1 MSNIKKSYN
10 AVFKQQVVL
19 AAIKQELSQ
28 SQISAQYEVHTS
40 QINKWKKEALAS
52 ILEGFK
58 NKRTKQEKEDKQIIE
73 ELYKQVGRL
82 NMELSWLKKKSG
94 FED

>member
-1 MSNIKKSYN
+1 MSNIKRCHN
-10 AVFKQQVVL
+10 AVFKQKVAI
-19 AAIKQELSQ
+19 AAIKQALSQ

-40 QINKWKKEALAS
+40 QINKWKKAALES
-52 ILEGFK
+52 IAIGFK
-58 NKRTKQEKEDKQIIE
+58 NKQEKQAKEDKQIIE

-82 NMELSWLKKKSG
+82 NMELAWLKKKSG

>member
-1 MSNIKKSYN
+1 MSNIKRSHN
-10 AVFKQQVVL
+10 AAFKQKVAI
-19 AAIKQELSQ
+19 AAIKQELNQ

-40 QINKWKKEALAS
+40 QINKWKKEALES
-52 ILEGFK
+52 IALGFK
-58 NKRTKQEKEDKQIIE
+58 NKREKQAKESEQIIE

-82 NMELSWLKKKSG
+82 NMELAWLKKKSG